1 MAGRV
6 MKLKANP
13 ETLIWSA
20 TSGPA
25 QVDVYRI
32 RGGKFEVDVA
42 NDKGSRTYAV
52 VSREQALAVA
62 RHKLKQFAVNPG
74 FLSNI
79 FGTQEYV
86 YPMRG
91 RSKQRTAPPGKETR
105 YLGALIRRTDEGDY
119 VTSVDWDSRFD
130 TLSAA
135 KSHVKWWM
143 NRNRNPRSKQYSGL
157 RTLVKSRM
165 FQKADAGQRAALL
178 TFLGN
183 GSGRRKA

>member
-1 MAGRV
+1 VRSAKRV
-6 MKLKANP
+6 LNP

-20 TSGPA
+20 TAGPA
-25 QVDVYRI
+25 QVDVYRV
-32 RGGKFEVDVA
+32 RSGKFEVDVA

-86 YPMRG
+86 YPMRRG
-91 RSKQRTAPPGKETR
+91 KQRTTSAHAAPAGKETR

-119 VTSVDWDSRFD
+119 VTSVDWDSKFD

-178 TFLGN
+178 TFLG
-183 GSGRRKA
+183 RKA